1 MTIALEAVG
10 LALLL
15 LLVLLIVALLLRWRF
30 QYSLRSLLLLAVAVA
45 VPFIW
50 LTTEVRQARTEQ
62 EIVEM
67 VQRAGGWV
75 AYDYGPGSFACQ
87 VPPYPEWFRKVVGD
101 CLFGDVVS
109 VCVNHSDSRI
119 SDAELAQFQK
129 LSKLQ
134 TLRLER
140 TDITDAGLKHLAAL
154 SQLEELNLTAT
165 RVSDAG
171 LASLETLTRLSL
183 LALRRTKVTDAG
195 MAHLEPLTRL
205 VSLDLSHTEVGNA
218 GLRHLRGLA
227 QLTTLDL
234 SDTKVTDAG
243 LIRLGG
249 LRGLKLLEL
258 AHTGVTD
265 DGATRLKRALPS
277 CTITFADFD
286 EAIEPSYKAVCSYE
300 GRAVERIRRGDYAG
314 GIADL
319 ETAMRLNPKDQAAK
333 FEAWPK
339 APLSVN
345 ALRHGQKQLAKML
358 RDRKT
363 MGQYGKLADPLYQW
377 AVRKFAGEYLGE
389 GVFWDDAAPVGGFDA
404 CHGIPMKETP
414 AWILVREERREGGR
428 TIGRSP
434 AWIRVR
440 EERREGGRTIGRSF
454 EDMWSD
460 AVFELYNVT
469 NAKEFLELHY
479 QTLAGGVSKEQYVT
493 KMAEIESH
501 AAEKTRSFYIHVFLP
516 WAKLHHVATNPS
528 LWYLAARS
536 DPSEKLVLSRV
547 DRNGEY
553 WLYWSNAYDDLTAW
567 VKTCAFISQLQRPF
581 PERFDLQA
589 GQTSQIVE
597 FSEAVTQKTSN
608 LECCIWNLH
617 SLDHE
622 SDRANGDVLE
632 EAAPAD
638 QRTPTSAGDY
648 SSSPKAGSPE
658 NSDLAATRQRIEPL
672 DVLTVSVRG
681 ALWDEPIRKRVLVEP
696 SGRIS
701 LGASYG
707 RVKVARLTP
716 QEAEAAIKKH
726 LSQKSPLARRERDD
740 SLQPLG
746 VLPQDPLTATLTAYD
761 VKVLAAG
768 HASKW
773 RGEVPRFPY
782 RIRRNDLLRIDVGG
796 STFVGRPIAGEYLVD
811 GRGNVQFG
819 GDYGNVLV
827 KGLTLEEAEEV
838 IGRQLG
844 GIEGIGANPPVS
856 VTLAGW
862 KR

>member
-1 MTIALEAVG
+1 MMALEAVG

-15 LLVLLIVALLLRWRF
+15 LLVLLIVALLLHWRF
-30 QYSLRSLLLLAVAVA
+30 QYSLRSLLVLAVAVA
-45 VPFIW
+45 IPFIW
-50 LTTEVRQARTEQ
+50 LTTEVRQVRTEQ

-75 AYDYGPGSFACQ
+75 AYDYGPGSFGDQ

-101 CLFGDVVS
+101 CVFGDVVS
-109 VCVNHSDSRI
+109 VCVNHSDGRI

-140 TDITDAGLKHLAAL
+140 TNITDAGLKHLAAL

-171 LASLETLTRLSL
+171 LASLETLTRLSS
-183 LALRRTKVTDAG
+183 LALRKTKVTDAG

-227 QLTTLDL
+227 QLKTLDL

-243 LIRLGG
+243 LIHFGG

-258 AHTGVTD
+258 AHTGVTG

-286 EAIEPSYKAVCSYE
+286 EAIEPSCKAVCSYE
-300 GRAVERIRRGDYAG
+300 ARAVERIRLGDYAG
-314 GIADL
+314 GIAAL
-319 ETAMRLNPKDQAAK
+319 ETAVRLNPKDQAAT

-339 APLSVN
+339 ALLSVD

-363 MGQYGKLADPLYQW
+363 MGQYGKLAEPLYQW
-377 AVRKFAGEYLGE
+377 AVLKFAGEDLGE
-389 GVFWDDAAPVGGFDA
+389 VVLWDDAAPVDGIDA
-404 CHGIPMKETP
+404 CNGGPTNET
-414 AWILVREERREGGR
+414 
-428 TIGRSP
+428 P

-440 EERREGGRTIGRSF
+440 GQHGEGPSATERSF
-454 EDMWSD
+454 EEMWCNT
-460 AVFELYNVT
+460 VFELYNVT
-469 NAKEFLELHY
+469 NDKEFLGLDY
-479 QTLAGGVSKEQYVT
+479 QTLAGGVSKEQYIT
-493 KMAEIESH
+493 KKAEIESH

-536 DPSEKLVLSRV
+536 DPSENILLSYL
-547 DRNGEY
+547 DKNGEY
-553 WLYWSNAYDDLTAW
+553 WLYLSNAYDDLTGLTAW
-567 VKTCAFISQLQRPF
+567 AKTCAFKSQLQWSF

-589 GQTSQIVE
+589 GQKTSPIIE
-597 FSEAVTQKTSN
+597 FSEAATQKTSN
-608 LECCIWNLH
+608 LECYIWNLH
-617 SLDHE
+617 SPDHE
-622 SDRANGDVLE
+622 AERANGDVLE
-632 EAAPAD
+632 EAAPD
-638 QRTPTSAGDY
+638 QRTPTSAGDH
-648 SSSPKAGSPE
+648 SSSPKTGSPE
-658 NSDLAATRQRIEPL
+658 NTDLTATRQRIEPL
-672 DVLTVSVRG
+672 DVLTVWVRG
-681 ALWDEPIRKRVLVEP
+681 VLWDEPIRKRVLVEP
-696 SGRIS
+696 SGCIS

-726 LSQKSPLARRERDD
+726 LSQKSPLARQQGGD

-746 VLPQDPLTATLTAYD
+746 ILPQDPLTETLTAYD

-782 RIRRNDLLRIDVGG
+782 RIRPNDPLRIDVG
-796 STFVGRPIAGEYLVD
+796 SNTFFGRPVAGEYLVD

-838 IGRQLG
+838 IGLQLG